1 MRILAAGTGLVLGL
15 LALLAPAIWNQY
27 PITFHDTGGYIAR
40 LYETEPGYGRATPY
54 GLFLDGLYW
63 HLSFWPAIVV
73 QSLIVLGLVAETGRS
88 LSGLRGARLGLFT
101 GLCCLGLAVVT
112 GISWYAAQLQPDLVA
127 AAAVLALLLIIEGRD
142 GRHPAVSLFLGLV
155 IILGAASHTGTVALL
170 LGLVLYK
177 ALMIVAARLHAPFH
191 RWSRR
196 TSWRLGAGALVL
208 TLGVLAVPASNQA
221 LYGQFRFT
229 PGGDIFLFG
238 RLVQDGIASRF
249 LADHCPDPAY
259 KLCDLQAE
267 LYEPDGSQRNN
278 DSFLWWGGSPLY
290 KIGGWEEAGP
300 ELAEITRRS
309 LFAYPGMHMAA
320 AWRSFVDQL
329 GLIGTG
335 DGLNETH
342 WHTQW
347 IFEQYLPQ
355 ELPAFLAARQ
365 RDKTLPF
372 DALDMVHVPVGY
384 AAFLALPFLALACAR
399 RGQGAQARLCAAV
412 FTALIG
418 NAFICGVLS
427 NPHDRYESRLIWLA
441 VLACVVAGLS
451 LWRERKLTNNQLN

>member
-1 MRILAAGTGLVLGL
+1 MRFLAVAASLV
-15 LALLAPAIWNQY
+15 LALLSLLGPALWNGY
-27 PITFHDTGGYIAR
+27 PITFHDTGGFISR
-40 LYETEPGYGRATPY
+40 IYETEPGFGRATPY

-73 QSLIVLGLVAETGRS
+73 QSLIVLGLLAETGRA
-88 LSGLRGARLGLFT
+88 LLGFRGTRLGLFT
-101 GLCCLGLAVVT
+101 GACALLLAAVT
-112 GISWYAAQLQPDLVA
+112 GISWYTSQLLPDLA
-127 AAAVLALLLIIEGRD
+127 AATAVLALFLLIEGRD
-142 GRHPAVSLFLGLV
+142 GRGLAVSILLGLV
-155 IILGAASHTGTVALL
+155 VILGAASHTGTVALL
-170 LGLVLYK
+170 FGLVLYK
-177 ALMIVAARLHAPFH
+177 ALLIAGARFHAPLRH
-191 RWSRR
+191 WSRR
-196 TSWRLGAGALVL
+196 TTWRLGAGGLALA
-208 TLGVLAVPASNQA
+208 LGVLSVPLSNQA

-249 LADHCPDPAY
+249 LADHCPDPAF

-290 KIGGWEEAGP
+290 KIGGWEGAGP

-309 LFAYPGMHMAA
+309 LIEYPGLHLAA
-320 AWRSFVDQL
+320 AWRSFVGQL
-329 GLIGTG
+329 GLVATG

-347 IFEQYLPQ
+347 VFERDMPQ
-355 ELPAFLAARQ
+355 ELPDFMAARQ
-365 RDKTLPF
+365 RDKSFPF
-372 DALDMVHVPVGY
+372 EALNIVHVPVGF
-384 AAFLALPFLALACAR
+384 AAFIALPFLAFACFR
-399 RGQGAQARLCAAV
+399 RGRAGAGRLASLV
-412 FTALIG
+412 FVTLIG

-441 VLACVVAGLS
+441 VLACVVAGFS
-451 LWRERKLTNNQLN
+451 LWRERQTDK